1 MEVKGKAQEVVE
13 ITLIVIFALLLLVAL
28 VLGIFFLIA
37 LSPAGEWARNLLN
50 L

>member
-13 ITLIVIFALLLLVAL
+13 ITLIVIFVLLLLVA
-28 VLGIFFLIA
+28 VALGMLFLIA
-37 LSPAGEWARNLLN
+37 LSPTGEWARNLLN

>member
-13 ITLIVIFALLLLVAL
+13 ITLIVIFVLLLLVAL
-28 VLGIFFLIA
+28 VLGILFLMA
-37 LSPAGEWARNLLN
+37 LSPTGEWARNLLN